1 MPRAAIVGNLV
12 LDVVAGAPER
22 PGGMVWYCARAL
34 SEIDPDADVVLVCRS
49 ATVDLGALTR
59 DYFPLETLASRT
71 AQGHGLVV
79 DAQGLVR
86 HGRVG
91 PLVSDGGIDRAV

>member
-34 SEIDPDADVVLVCRS
+34 REIDPDADVVLVCRS
-49 ATVDLGALTR
+49 AAEDRDSLVPPEERTGESETPSTRFVQSVVFVLTNGEWR
-59 DYFPLETLASRT
+59 VFHSHRSFPPAK
-71 AQGHGLVV
+71 
-79 DAQGLVR
+79 
-86 HGRVG
+86 
-91 PLVSDGGIDRAV
+91 